1 MDLKVCSNNYSIF
14 IHYIIPT
21 TTGISVKVT
30 SNFSAPLMVGQ
41 TGNTLTCYASSHVG
55 NLNSTAIYHWIR
67 NNITILI
74 NNSSKFILS
83 PLRLSDAGDYTC
95 SILLN
100 NMSVSAENNR
110 SVVIESE

>member
-14 IHYIIPT
+14 IHYIIPLT
-21 TTGISVKVT
+21 TDISIKVT
-30 SNFSAPLMVGQ
+30 ANFSAPLMVGQ
-41 TGNTLTCYASSHVG
+41 TGNTLTCYVSSHAD
-55 NLNSTAIYHWIR
+55 NLNSTITYHWIR

-83 PLRLSDAGDYTC
+83 PLTLSDAGDYTC

-100 NMSVSAENNR
+100 KISVSADNN
-110 SVVIESE
+110 